1 MKMNMMRIYDEN
13 VKIKGNDLVVTFDR
27 ILEKFYNETLFDQDP
42 DSAKA
47 QLVTLLKEGGCSRR
61 FVTRVQELVSP
72 HREEGEEAEEDHWE
86 ATLCGLWGREALNTL
101 RFQVRRGEADADK
114 IRNFARS
121 PQVGALNVYE
131 EHRHLGLVETF
142 GRILEYW
149 ANETLVRYQPQE
161 AQETLIRVLRRS
173 RWAEIFIVEVQSKMF
188 FTSTDRQAQT
198 SG

>member
-1 MKMNMMRIYDEN
+1 M
-13 VKIKGNDLVVTFDR
+13 
-27 ILEKFYNETLFDQDP
+27 
-42 DSAKA
+42 
-47 QLVTLLKEGGCSRR
+47 
-61 FVTRVQELVSP
+61 
-72 HREEGEEAEEDHWE
+72 
-86 ATLCGLWGREALNTL
+86 
-101 RFQVRRGEADADK
+101 
-114 IRNFARS
+114 
-121 PQVGALNVYE
+121 GALNIYE